1 MMINIFWWV
10 ARRRLAVLAVS
21 LSAAVILQILRQTAG
36 DGHSL
41 RLNLTIS
48 VLPVILLVLCAAVAA
63 RVFHPAKL
71 IARPEIPAFDV
82 PVNPAVVL
90 GAASYNFFAVFLLSG
105 TLHGLVTGLDFVF
118 AAPVVL
124 IIGGQLAALWWAA
137 LGRYGVRIA
146 PDGIIDRQVYA
157 RMFVPWDA
165 LAAPDPAYSRDSHQ
179 VILRVGRPGL
189 VRRRGLRIGG
199 RALLPAAGV
208 SAELLT
214 RAINEY
220 ANHPE
225 ARSAIGSEVALTH
238 LQVIPQTMMP
248 VDQT

>member
-10 ARRRLAVLAVS
+10 ARWRVAVLAVS
-21 LSAAVILQILRQTAG
+21 LSAAVILQMLRQTAG
-36 DGHSL
+36 GSHSL
-41 RLNLTIS
+41 RLNLTIG
-48 VLPVILLVLCAAVAA
+48 VLPVILFVLCAAVAA

-82 PVNPAVVL
+82 PANPAVVL
-90 GAASYNFFAVFLLSG
+90 GAASFTFFAVFLLSG
-105 TLHGLVTGLDFVF
+105 TLHGLLTGLDFVF
-118 AAPVVL
+118 AAPVML

-137 LGRYGVRIA
+137 LGRYGVRLA
-146 PDGIIDRQVYA
+146 PDGIIDRQAYG

-165 LAAPDPAYSRDSHQ
+165 LATPDPAYSQGPHQ
-179 VILRVGRPGL
+179 VTLRVGRPDL
-189 VRRRGLRIGG
+189 VRRRGVHIGG

-225 ARSAIGSEVALTH
+225 ARSTIGSEVALTS

-248 VDQT
+248 VDRT